1 MNSNSSNT
9 NARLTTPN
17 TRNSIAE
24 ASPSLA
30 KNQSSILKSPSQQ
43 KSLMS
48 STLKDLKQTYQQMES
63 QIVESTKKQ
72 RQDQLD
78 KHKNVLGQIDALKQF
93 LKSEEANRKQTE
105 LHFNDLIDN
114 RITHITEQFNIQYL
128 NQMYEMR
135 DQINRFENRQRNME
149 GKGREIQAVIEDQLE
164 IQRQQLVQKVQSQQ
178 QEFGK
183 AYQQQIS
190 ADLQELKYIGELEY
204 NFDNMLKQ
212 INSNRSTEYTEL
224 QQMIENGINDKNVYE
239 NQEKTRKI
247 LFQEINSLKNRCK
260 LEVDSR
266 KQADED
272 IQNALDKYQELI
284 QREVETKRQEIRQKN

>member
-1 MNSNSSNT
+1 
-9 NARLTTPN
+9 
-17 TRNSIAE
+17 
-24 ASPSLA
+24 
-30 KNQSSILKSPSQQ
+30 
-43 KSLMS
+43 MS

-114 RITHITEQFNIQYL
+114 RITQITEQFNIQYL

-135 DQINRFENRQRNME
+135 DQINRFENRQKNME
-149 GKGREIQAVIEDQLE
+149 VKGREIQAAIEDQLE
-164 IQRQQLVQKVQSQQ
+164 IQREQLVQKVQSQQ